1 MKKRILTWGVVAI
14 TMFAVIW
21 LAKSPTSEENKF
33 NESDAAKT
41 FQSNLVETGIEVVG
55 QPIEGFDAYM
65 LLKAFP
71 GLFQSDFDDI
81 KSLEGVYEYKDG
93 ELLYKR
99 TTGQSVTSAE
109 QTISNEGYEQLL
121 KKVSERLGI
130 KVEGDKSAKELVQE
144 LLKKEEGKG
153 GLFLESSF
161 ITDFKECLK
170 AGYPVMESYPRQ
182 CKTEDGN
189 SFVEKI

>member
-1 MKKRILTWGVVAI
+1 VI

-33 NESDAAKT
+33 NESNAAKT
-41 FQSNLVETGIEVVG
+41 FQSDLVETGIEAVG
-55 QPIEGFDAYM
+55 QPIEGFDAFM

-71 GLFQSDFDDI
+71 GLFESDFADV
-81 KSLEGVYEYKDG
+81 KSLEGIYEYKDG
-93 ELLYKR
+93 ELTYKR
-99 TTGQSVTSAE
+99 TTGQPVTSAE
-109 QTISNEGYEQLL
+109 KTISNEGYEKLL
-121 KKVSERLGI
+121 KNVSKRLGMKI
-130 KVEGDKSAKELVQE
+130 EGDKSAKELVQE

-153 GLFLESSF
+153 GLFLNNSF
-161 ITDFKECLK
+161 ITDFEECMK